1 MSGSVANGLSS
12 GGSARQTDDE
22 PLKGLARLLA
32 RQAAREFA
40 LHTREIRDCRP
51 ALPPPPSSSK
61 LDD

>member
-32 RQAAREFA
+32 RQAAREIA
-40 LHTREIRDCRP
+40 LRTPETGNCGP
-51 ALPPPPSSSK
+51 ALPRQPSSGEI
-61 LDD
+61 DD